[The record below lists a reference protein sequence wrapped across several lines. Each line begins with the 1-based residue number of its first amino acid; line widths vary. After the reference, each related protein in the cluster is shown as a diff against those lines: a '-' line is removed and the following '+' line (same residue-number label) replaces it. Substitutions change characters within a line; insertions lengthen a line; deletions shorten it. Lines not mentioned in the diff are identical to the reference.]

1 MTELRPWETG
11 SPEERWNGYF
21 IERGSVVLRNLL
33 RIEDS
38 QVLADA
44 ENDLVEFRI
53 AELREQPDR
62 VKRTFDLAHLQAL
75 HRQLFQDVYEW
86 AGDLRTVGLAKGGGE
101 SFVPPDDIWRPV
113 EHVAQ
118 SIRESDCLR
127 VLAKDRIAHEVAY
140 LYDYLNFAHPFREG
154 NGRTQREFFG
164 QLLLESERSFDWQL
178 IEMSQLHNACHVAR
192 NNGDLEP
199 LMAVIRTVL
208 VDEHRAS

>member
-1 MTELRPWETG
+1 MTALRPWETG
-11 SPEERWNGYF
+11 SPETRWNGYF
-21 IERGSVVLRNLL
+21 IESGSEVLRNLL
-33 RIEDS
+33 GVEDS

-44 ENDLVEFRI
+44 ENDLVEFRT

-62 VKRTFDLAHLQAL
+62 VRRTFDLLHLQAL

-101 SFVPPDDIWRPV
+101 SFAPPDDLWRPV
-113 EHVAQ
+113 DHVVQ
-118 SIRESDCLR
+118 RIRESDYLR
-127 VLAKDRIAHEVAY
+127 GLAEDRIAYEVAY

-164 QLLLESERSFDWQL
+164 QLLAESKRSFDWQL

-192 NNGDLEP
+192 NDGDLEP
-199 LMAVIRTVL
+199 LAEVVRTVL
-208 VDEHRAS
+208 VD

>member
-1 MTELRPWETG
+1 MIALRPWETG
-11 SPEERWNGYF
+11 SPETRWSGYF
-21 IERGSVVLRNLL
+21 IEPGSDVLRNLL
-33 RIEDS
+33 GVEDS

-62 VKRTFDLAHLQAL
+62 VQRTFDLPHLQAV

-113 EHVAQ
+113 DHVVQ
-118 SIRESDCLR
+118 RIRESDYLR
-127 VLAKDRIAHEVAY
+127 ALAEDRIAHEVAY
-140 LYDYLNFAHPFREG
+140 LYDFLNFAHPFREG

-164 QLLLESERSFDWQL
+164 QLLAESEHSFDWQL

-192 NNGDLEP
+192 NHGELEP
-199 LMAVIRTVL
+199 LTAVIRTVL
-208 VDEHRAS
+208 VNEVQN